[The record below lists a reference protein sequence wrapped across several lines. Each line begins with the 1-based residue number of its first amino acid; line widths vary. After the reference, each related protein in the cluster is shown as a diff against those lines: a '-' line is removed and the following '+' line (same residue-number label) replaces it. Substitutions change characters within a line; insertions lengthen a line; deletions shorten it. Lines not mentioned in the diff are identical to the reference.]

1 MKILILFAALA
12 ISHYG
17 RGIDR
22 YRSFDGFFQW
32 LERQRERW
40 ASQPYIDLILI
51 FLIAVIGGGVVSALA
66 YGIGDGALWALVAL
80 LVLLFSLGPRDL
92 DQDVSDALDSEE
104 YSDGHQALGITDQA
118 DAHEAGIQIYMAALA
133 RWFGVI
139 FWFVVLGIPGAL
151 LYRITERV
159 CDEANEGEDRQWVFR
174 LRFFL
179 EWPVIVLMVVASAMT
194 NDFDRVYQAWH
205 RYRRDITGDEQGRAW
220 LIHRKMLSE
229 LADAVLPEGLDQRG
243 GIQLAHH
250 FIWRMLILW
259 LVVLSIL
266 LLVGWLS

>member
-1 MKILILFAALA
+1 MKILVLFAAMA

-17 RGIDR
+17 KGIDR
-22 YRSFDGFFQW
+22 YRSFDGFFAW
-32 LERQRERW
+32 LERQVDRF
-40 ASQPYIDLILI
+40 SNPPYMDLALIL
-51 FLIAVIGGGVVSALA
+51 LIAVIGGGVVSALA
-66 YGIGDGALWALVAL
+66 DGLGGGALWALVAL
-80 LVLLFSLGPRDL
+80 GVLLFSLGPRDL
-92 DQDVSDALDSEE
+92 DLDVKDALASDEP
-104 YSDGHQALGITDQA
+104 SDGYEALGIWEGA
-118 DAHEAGIQIYMAALA
+118 GGHEAGMQVYMAALT

-159 CDEANEGEDRQWVFR
+159 CEQAGAGEERQWVFR

-179 EWPVIVLMVVASAMT
+179 EWPVIVLMVVASALT

-205 RYRRDITGDEQGRAW
+205 RYRKDMIEDEQGRVW
-220 LIHRKMLSE
+220 LIHRQMLTE

-250 FIWRMLILW
+250 FVWRMLILW